1 MEGNHDVL
9 VAAYIQREDGEGIIH
24 AEIFHA
30 LGGYKALWQKV
41 SLVQP
46 RAELEK
52 TLLDIKLQQAGLR
65 AERHRLLEGGY
76 ASRADF

>member
-9 VAAYIQREDGEGIIH
+9 EAAYIQCEDGEGMIH

-41 SLVQP
+41 SLVP
-46 RAELEK
+46 A
-52 TLLDIKLQQAGLR
+52 
-65 AERHRLLEGGY
+65 
-76 ASRADF
+76 ASRVGKNAT